1 MKSILGKR
9 LLTCCLLACVLA
21 ALCSPAAAQQ
31 PPAPSSSA
39 PPSAAPPAPS
49 RPARD
54 KALSVAFEAK
64 EMAVISA
71 EVPGRVTRIAR
82 QMGEDFAKNDLLVE
96 LDPAIYKANVLRTAS
111 AAQATGKAVAV
122 TNKMRAYQSA
132 SSLDEVNAKKEADAA
147 TANLE
152 IARKELALTRIT
164 APYPGIVK
172 KVLVREYEWVDKG
185 KPVIEVVNDKVLQAN
200 VLMPSTLFGKV
211 KLGQDVSISVVET
224 GTTVSGKVTHV
235 SKVLDP
241 ASGTFEVYCEVQNA
255 NGAVRSGMTGSLNL
269 GDAR

>member
-1 MKSILGKR
+1 MKKVMGKR
-9 LLTCCLLACVLA
+9 SLICALLVCILAVVCGV
-21 ALCSPAAAQQ
+21 ALAQQ
-31 PPAPSSSA
+31 PPAPSSTQ
-39 PPSAAPPAPS
+39 PSAAPPAPS

-71 EVPGRVTRIAR
+71 EVPGRVVRISR
-82 QMGEDFAKNDLLVE
+82 QMGDEFAKNDMLIE
-96 LDPAIYKANVLRTAS
+96 LDPTIYKANVLRTAS
-111 AAQATGKAVAV
+111 AASATGKAVSV

-147 TANLE
+147 AANLD
-152 IARKELALTRIT
+152 IARKELALTKIT

-211 KLGQDVSISVVET
+211 RQGQEVSISVVET

-241 ASGTFEVYCEVQNA
+241 ASGTFEVYCEVQNP

-269 GDAR
+269 GDK